1 MNDKLARTLSALFH
15 PLLMPTIL
23 FGILFFQTPGVLG
36 LDAFSTTLRGS
47 LLMLIT
53 VGTFGVPTIVILFLL
68 RGGYIPSLHL
78 DNRLDRRLPYL
89 LTALVYAGVTF
100 MFAFQMQ
107 LISDTAPEIAVILSS
122 ITLSMLLVGIISL
135 YWKISAHGVGIGGV
149 LGTLMAVTVKFGETD
164 LILFL
169 ALLTGLAG
177 LILSARLHL
186 NAHTPA
192 QVGAGFML
200 GLLVSALTVLFLF

>member
-1 MNDKLARTLSALFH
+1 
-15 PLLMPTIL
+15 
-23 FGILFFQTPGVLG
+23 
-36 LDAFSTTLRGS
+36 
-47 LLMLIT
+47 
-53 VGTFGVPTIVILFLL
+53 
-68 RGGYIPSLHL
+68 
-78 DNRLDRRLPYL
+78 
-89 LTALVYAGVTF
+89 
-100 MFAFQMQ
+100 
-107 LISDTAPEIAVILSS
+107 
-122 ITLSMLLVGIISL
+122 
-135 YWKISAHGVGIGGV
+135 
-149 LGTLMAVTVKFGETD
+149 MAVTVKFGETD